1 MQPFLQGELAFM
13 QGVPCVMILRFV
25 LCSFVDGVEPFCRM
39 DIPVPTTLVGTRT
52 DYSVG
57 P

>member
-1 MQPFLQGELAFM
+1 M

-25 LCSFVDGVEPFCRM
+25 LCSFVDGVEPFYRM